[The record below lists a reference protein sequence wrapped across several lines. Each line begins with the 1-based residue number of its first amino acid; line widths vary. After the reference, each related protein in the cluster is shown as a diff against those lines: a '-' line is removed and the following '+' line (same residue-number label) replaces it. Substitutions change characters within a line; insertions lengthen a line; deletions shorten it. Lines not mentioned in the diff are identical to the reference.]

1 MKDVYKKNTS
11 FDSFESL
18 RFNHSKF
25 LDICSRQFYLALVTI
40 SASGVVFTLAMKFS
54 VLLNALVGVSIADT
68 SSTDFDIFDSVKVSL
83 HYFLRKIGRHQ
94 VAVKSVE
101 LEEPN
106 SNFGSAGEF
115 LEFFRSRKRVL
126 AWPTV
131 DKRHDNF
138 TISSGNKFSVLEN
151 KFIKNII
158 W

>member
-1 MKDVYKKNTS
+1 MCAKSPETS
-11 FDSFESL
+11 FDRFEL
-18 RFNHSKF
+18 LTFNNSKF
-25 LDICSRQFYLALVTI
+25 FEKYSRQFYLALVTI
-40 SASGVVFTLAMKFS
+40 SASSVVFTLAMKFS

-94 VAVKSVE
+94 VAVESVE

-131 DKRHDNF
+131 DERHDNF
-138 TISSGNKFSVLEN
+138 TISCGDKFSVLKIN
-151 KFIKNII
+151 LLLINL
-158 W
+158 